1 MKKIDFGQTI
11 SILANLGVI
20 AGIAFL
26 AFELNQNNQ
35 QLSAQ
40 SRYNYY
46 HERIEAQRLLATD
59 GELADIVVR
68 LLSGDQLGPTE
79 QFRMDLLARAIFFTI
94 EYEFI
99 ELQRGRITL
108 EEFGIPGKRRTFE
121 TLEFAWAD
129 YRPIGP
135 EAFVEFVENE
145 ILR

>member
-1 MKKIDFGQTI
+1 LKKIDLGQSI

-26 AFELNQNNQ
+26 AFELNQNNE

-46 HERIEAQRLLATD
+46 HERIEAQRMLATD
-59 GELADIVVR
+59 GELSSIAVK
-68 LLSGDQLGPTE
+68 LFSGDDLSPTE
-79 QFRMDLLARAIFFTI
+79 QFRMTFLARAIFITI

-108 EEFGIPGKRRTFE
+108 EEFSIPGKRATFE

-129 YRPIGP
+129 YRSIAP
-135 EAFVEFVENE
+135 EDFVEFVERE

>member
-1 MKKIDFGQTI
+1 LKKIDLGQSI

-26 AFELNQNNQ
+26 AFELNQNNE

-46 HERIEAQRLLATD
+46 HERIEAQRLLASN
-59 GELADIVVR
+59 GELADTVVK
-68 LLSGDQLGPTE
+68 LISGDELSPEEQL
-79 QFRMDLLARAIFFTI
+79 RMTFFARSIFVTV

-99 ELQRGRITL
+99 ELQRERITL
-108 EEFGIPGKRRTFE
+108 EEFSIPGKRKTFE
-121 TLEFAWAD
+121 TLRFAWAD
-129 YRPIGP
+129 YRSTAP
-135 EAFVEFVENE
+135 EAFVEFVETE